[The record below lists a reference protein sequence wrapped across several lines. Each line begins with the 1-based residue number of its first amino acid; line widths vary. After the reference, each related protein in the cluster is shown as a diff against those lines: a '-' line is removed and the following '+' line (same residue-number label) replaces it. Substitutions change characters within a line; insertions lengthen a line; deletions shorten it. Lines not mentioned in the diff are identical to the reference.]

1 MNPMLWRALC
11 TGVLI
16 TLMTACS
23 NGGGDDPKPCADT
36 SRRVAM
42 PSPLWGSGDTFAPPP
57 GDRVLSILEDIRPAW
72 AAQLSEIDGWPKLL
86 TILVPLDQPAS
97 ALDESGQSLVGRAAG
112 ETSYRE
118 IALPVQASL
127 LDEGRML
134 LVKPDG
140 PLPAWVAEAALVIAP
155 SALGESVALGACAAE
170 GGRHPAYDAAEAALP
185 EGFQAELAL
194 PIILSKSEEALPVI
208 WRRLVDQPALQ
219 VTQLEAKAL
228 ADFGTKAPPPEVA
241 VLLMPNAAQGLLA
254 LPDYRAQS
262 GHASL
267 AADGGLEAVGTTQP
281 GIVVALPAAGQA
293 PYPWV
298 LFQHGGG
305 QNKADFFQLAEE
317 LARAGFAIVGV
328 DLPYHGDRASPGGGD
343 DLDILDFDD
352 LLHTRDNF
360 RQAAADHMAILS
372 GTTALNTALEQ
383 SLGVADA
390 LDPARVFYMGLSMG
404 GIAGSLSFSAC
415 PNFDAAAL
423 FVGAA
428 GFSEIV
434 RHGVF
439 SLFAQDLLNLPP
451 LEMEVSL
458 GMAEVLLDGADPHA
472 YAQRAEDRSAPP
484 RPALFFQAVD
494 EAIISDPIS
503 DAWARAFGADLA
515 DPYHHSVS
523 GMAELSLPAADNFA
537 WEGSAQAVTRLLIQN
552 PMAEQTRAERHGAL
566 ITLDYSQQNVVACF
580 SGVLAGGSCQV
591 IDTAYNER

>member
-1 MNPMLWRALC
+1 MVWRALC
-11 TGVLI
+11 AGGLI

-23 NGGGDDPKPCADT
+23 NGGDDPKPCADT

-42 PSPLWGSGDTFAPPP
+42 PSPLWGSGDSFGPPP
-57 GDRVLSILEDIRPAW
+57 GDRALSILKDIRPVW
-72 AAQLSEIDGWPKLL
+72 ATQLSEIDGWPKLL
-86 TILVPLDQPAS
+86 TILVPLDQAAS
-97 ALDESGQSLVGRAAG
+97 AVDESGLSLVGRSAG
-112 ETSYRE
+112 ETTYRE

-127 LDEGRML
+127 LDEGLLL

-140 PLPAWVAEAALVIAP
+140 PLPAWVTEAALVISP
-155 SALGESVALGACAAE
+155 NALGDSIALGACAPE
-170 GGRHPAYDAAEAALP
+170 GGRHPDYAAAEAALP
-185 EGFQAELAL
+185 DGLEAQLAL
-194 PIILSKSEEALPVI
+194 PFIFSKSEQALPAT
-208 WRRLVDQPALQ
+208 WLRLADQPVLE

-228 ADFGTKAPPPEVA
+228 DDFGIKSPPPQVA
-241 VLLMPNAAQGLLA
+241 ALLMPNAAQGILS

-267 AADGGLEAVGTTQP
+267 AEDGGLEAVGTTQP
-281 GIVVALPAAGQA
+281 GIVVALPVAGQA

-305 QNKADFFQLAEE
+305 QNKADFFQLAEA
-317 LARAGFAIVGV
+317 LAGAGFAIVGV
-328 DLPYHGDRASPGGGD
+328 DLPYHGDRASASGGN

-372 GTTALNTALEQ
+372 GTTALNAALEQ

-390 LDPARVFYMGLSMG
+390 LDPQRVFYMGLSMG
-404 GIAGSLSFSAC
+404 GIAGSLSFSSC
-415 PNFDAAAL
+415 PRFDGAAL

-434 RHGVF
+434 RTGVF
-439 SLFAQDLLNLPP
+439 SLFVQDLLDLPP

-458 GMAEVLLDGADPHA
+458 GLAEVLLDGADPHA

-494 EAIISDPIS
+494 EAIVSDPIS

-515 DPYHHSVS
+515 DPYHHPVN
-523 GMAELSLPAADNFA
+523 GMAELSLPAADNFS
-537 WEGSAQAVTRLLIQN
+537 WEGDAQSVTRLLIQN
-552 PMAEQTRAERHGAL
+552 PMAEQTRTERHGAL
-566 ITLDYSQQNVVACF
+566 ITLDYSQQNVAACF
-580 SGVLAGGSCQV
+580 AGILAGGSCQV
-591 IDTAYNER
+591 IDTNYDER